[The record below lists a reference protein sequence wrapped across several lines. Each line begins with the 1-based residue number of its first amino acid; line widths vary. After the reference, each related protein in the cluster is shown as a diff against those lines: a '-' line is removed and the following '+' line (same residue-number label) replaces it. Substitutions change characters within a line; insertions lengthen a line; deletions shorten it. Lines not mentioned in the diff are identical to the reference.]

1 MKKFLLP
8 ILSFTLLSA
17 HAEIKTVVDNA
28 QQGWGTASNW
38 SPSGVPVNGDEVI
51 IPLGKEISVKG
62 SFYAGNNHLVIKVY
76 GILDFDPSGKL
87 DLGASSQVH
96 LYTNSARITTNGTGS
111 ELIIINGV
119 IKFNG
124 NVDGNITGPRYA
136 VNSAAASPNGFFTG
150 VLPVKLSSFTARQKQ
165 HAVVLNWLTNEET
178 NSKEFVVERS
188 ENGAEWKPISS
199 LRARGTG
206 SAYMYVD
213 ESPLFQMNYYRL
225 KAVDQDGSFEYSDII
240 KVNLEGTVIMQVG
253 PNPASGYIKIAV
265 RPGMNASVD
274 LIDGNGQKVKTEI
287 VNAQTGTAQIQ
298 TAGLA
303 KGQYYVMLIGTN
315 GIMEKKP
322 VIIQ

>member
-8 ILSFTLLSA
+8 FLSFTLLSA
-17 HAEIKTVVDNA
+17 HAEVKTVVANA

-38 SPSGVPVNGDEVI
+38 SPSGVPSNGDEVI
-51 IPLGKEISVKG
+51 IPLGREISVKG
-62 SFYAGNNHLVIKVY
+62 SFYAGANNLIIKVY

-87 DLGASSQVH
+87 DLGANSQVH
-96 LYTNSARITTNGTGS
+96 LYTSSARITTNGSGS

-119 IKFNG
+119 IKYNG
-124 NVDGNITGPRYA
+124 NVDGNISGPRYA
-136 VNSAAASPNGFFTG
+136 VNSSAASPTGFFAG

-165 HAVVLNWLTNEET
+165 HAVVLNWLTSEET

-199 LRARGTG
+199 LPARGTG

-213 ESPLFQMNYYRL
+213 ESPLLQMNYYRL
-225 KAVDQDGSFEYSDII
+225 KAVDQDGSFEYSMIA
-240 KVNLEGTVIMQVG
+240 KANLEGALVMQIG
-253 PNPASGYIKIAV
+253 PNPSTNIIKIAV
-265 RPGMNASVD
+265 RPGLNATVE
-274 LIDGNGQKVKTEI
+274 LMDGTGQKVKKEN

-298 TAGLA
+298 TTGLA
-303 KGQYYVMLIGTN
+303 KGQYYVLLVGTN
-315 GIMEKKP
+315 GMIDKKP